1 MQLTGRF
8 PPDVRINRVPLQF
21 NNYCRSPFAIVSFQV
36 MEEAFILTLTDILDE
51 GCDEKVAKAWR
62 ELFGFMAATMLKGL
76 KLNEST
82 KHCEDNLPLV
92 G

>member
-1 MQLTGRF
+1 
-8 PPDVRINRVPLQF
+8 
-21 NNYCRSPFAIVSFQV
+21 

>member
-1 MQLTGRF
+1 MLNDLLLNEQ
-8 PPDVRINRVPLQF
+8 
-21 NNYCRSPFAIVSFQV
+21 CRSPFTILSFQV

-76 KLNEST
+76 GLSKSS

>member
-1 MQLTGRF
+1 
-8 PPDVRINRVPLQF
+8 
-21 NNYCRSPFAIVSFQV
+21 

-62 ELFGFMAATMLKGL
+62 ELCGFMAATRLKGR
-76 KLNEST
+76 KLSEST